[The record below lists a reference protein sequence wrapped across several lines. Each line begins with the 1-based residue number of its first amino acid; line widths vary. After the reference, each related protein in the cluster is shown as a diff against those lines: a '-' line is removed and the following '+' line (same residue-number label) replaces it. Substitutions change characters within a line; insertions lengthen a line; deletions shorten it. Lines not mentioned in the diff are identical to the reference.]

1 MSIEKLDDGTG
12 YKVRWRDAAGKS
24 RRKKVTRWRDAI
36 ALDGE
41 IKRKKA
47 MGELIAHERGTITL
61 NDFWEVWWTNHAI
74 PNLTTKT
81 RTTYEQLWATHMTP
95 SLGSVKLSSL
105 SRQGVTSWSAE
116 VSTKLSPASVRQCL
130 AILQGVMERA
140 VEWDYIT
147 KNPVK
152 GVRRPRLAQ
161 SIGRAL
167 TLTELQALIS
177 ELPSLRDK
185 AIVRVLTGSGIR
197 PGELRALTWSDVRND
212 RISVTKAVSSNEI
225 GPTKTNGL
233 RAVSPTD
240 DARRALLTWKMA
252 CGQPG
257 GSDLVFPS
265 AEGAS
270 RGDQLWTDL
279 GWQMWRQRVFIPAAR
294 RAGLEG
300 LRPYDLRHT
309 YASQRIA
316 EGADVLTLA
325 RSLGHSPTMT
335 LTVYGHLLGG
345 EPVPL
350 ECPSQA
356 DSA

>member
-81 RTTYEQLWATHMTP
+81 RTTYQALWATHMTP

-116 VSTKLSPASVRQCL
+116 VSLKLSPASVRQCL

-140 VEWDYIT
+140 VEWDYIA

-152 GVRRPRLAQ
+152 GVRRPRLT
-161 SIGRAL
+161 STPGIAL
-167 TLTELQALIS
+167 TLTELSSLCS
-177 ELPSLRDK
+177 ELTNLRD
-185 AIVRVLTGSGIR
+185 AVIVRVLVGSGLR
-197 PGELRALTWSDVRND
+197 PGELRALCWGDVRD
-212 RISVTKAVSSNEI
+212 GRLSVTKAVSSNEV
-225 GPTKTNGL
+225 GPTKTNSFRSVDVTRDAKL
-233 RAVSPTD
+233 ALTEWFVASPAV
-240 DARRALLTWKMA
+240 W
-252 CGQPG
+252 GN
-257 GSDLVFPS
+257 DLVFPAVDS
-265 AEGAS
+265 DG
-270 RGDQLWTDL
+270 LWTDL
-279 GWQMWRQRVFIPAAR
+279 GWQMWRQRVFIPAAK

-356 DSA
+356 DSG

>member
-1 MSIEKLDDGTG
+1 MSVEKLDDGTG

-81 RTTYEQLWATHMTP
+81 RTVYAALWNGHLAPQLGRSPLTR
-95 SLGSVKLSSL
+95 L
-105 SRQGVTSWSAE
+105 SRQDVSIMSSQLSKTLSA
-116 VSTKLSPASVRQCL
+116 STVRQIL
-130 AILQGVMERA
+130 AILQGLLERA
-140 VEWDYIT
+140 VEWDYVP

-152 GVRRPRLAQ
+152 GVRRPRLVTRE
-161 SIGRAL
+161 GRAL
-167 TLTELQALIS
+167 TETELGSLVA
-177 ELPSLRDK
+177 ELPCIRSTSL
-185 AIVRVLTGSGIR
+185 VRVLAGTGLR
-197 PGELRALTWSDVRND
+197 PGELRALNWTDFKD
-212 RISVTKAVSSNEI
+212 GAISVTKAISSNEV
-225 GPTKTNGL
+225 GPTKTNSL
-233 RAVSPTD
+233 RSVAPTA
-240 DARRALLTWKMA
+240 DARAALREWNLA
-252 CGQPG
+252 SGRPD
-257 GSDLVFPS
+257 SRDLVFP
-265 AEGAS
+265 APGTQ
-270 RGDQLWTDL
+270 DLWTDL
-279 GWQMWRQRVFIPAAR
+279 GWQMWRQRVFIPAQT
-294 RAGLEG
+294 RAGFVG

-309 YASQRIA
+309 YASQQIA
-316 EGADVLTLA
+316 AGADVLTLA

-356 DSA
+356 EKG